1 MKTKVINI
9 ASSEGKIAETGMETL
24 QDFYSRKFEWI
35 PEGLSRDIGHV
46 NIFRLPHPANKPVPY
61 RRRDFF
67 KITLCR
73 GSSRIHYADK
83 VFSFEK
89 QALVF
94 SNPFIPYKWESI
106 DDKVLGF
113 YVIFNTTFFNQ
124 FGNLIQY
131 EVFQPTGTHVFELD
145 DTQFELLS
153 TIYEKM
159 ETELGSEYIHK
170 YDVIKNL
177 IYELIHFAMKTR
189 PSTRIEQLPIN
200 ASQRIHWLF
209 LELLERQFPIDDNHI
224 EIKLRTASDFAAQL
238 NVHVNHLNRA
248 VKEASGNTT
257 STLIAERLL
266 QEAKIM
272 LKQSRWNV
280 SEIAYSLGFQEVTN
294 FNNFFKKH
302 TAISPVKFRN
312 S

>member
-1 MKTKVINI
+1 M
-9 ASSEGKIAETGMETL
+9 EKIESL

-35 PEGLSRDIGHV
+35 PENLGRDIGHV
-46 NIFRLPHPANKPVPY
+46 NVFRLPHPATKPVPY

-94 SNPFIPYKWESI
+94 SNPFIPYKWEHV
-106 DDKVLGF
+106 DDDLSGF
-113 YVIFNTTFFNQ
+113 YVVFDASFFNL

-145 DTQFELLS
+145 DTQFEYLS
-153 TIYEKM
+153 KVFEKI
-159 ETELGSEYIHK
+159 ETELNSEYIHK
-170 YDVIKNL
+170 YDAIRNQ
-177 IYELIHFAMKTR
+177 IYELIHYAMKTR
-189 PSTRIEQLPIN
+189 PSSRIEKLPIN
-200 ASQRIHWLF
+200 ASQRIYWLF
-209 LELLERQFPIDDNHI
+209 LELLERQFPIDENHT
-224 EIKLRTASDFAAQL
+224 EIILRTASDFAFQL

-248 VKEASGNTT
+248 VKEAGGKTT
-257 STLIAERLL
+257 SQLIAERLL
-266 QEAKIM
+266 QESKIM
-272 LKQSRWNV
+272 LKQSKWNI
-280 SEIAYSLGFQEVTN
+280 SEIAYSLGFQEVTH

-302 TAISPVKFRN
+302 TLLSPTKFRN
-312 S
+312 N

>member
-1 MKTKVINI
+1 M
-9 ASSEGKIAETGMETL
+9 EKIESL

-35 PEGLSRDIGHV
+35 PENLGRDIGHV
-46 NIFRLPHPANKPVPY
+46 NVFRLPHPATKPVPY

-94 SNPFIPYKWESI
+94 SNPFIPYKWEHV
-106 DDKVLGF
+106 DDDLSGF
-113 YVIFNTTFFNQ
+113 YVVFDAIFFNL

-145 DTQFELLS
+145 DSQFEYLCGVF
-153 TIYEKM
+153 EKI
-159 ETELGSEYIHK
+159 ETELNSEYIHK
-170 YDVIKNL
+170 YDAIRNQ
-177 IYELIHFAMKTR
+177 IYELIHYAMKTR
-189 PSTRIEQLPIN
+189 PSSRIEKLPIN
-200 ASQRIHWLF
+200 ASQRIYWLF
-209 LELLERQFPIDDNHI
+209 LELLERQFPIDENHT
-224 EIKLRTASDFAAQL
+224 EIKLRTASDFALQL

-248 VKEASGNTT
+248 VKEAGGKTT
-257 STLIAERLL
+257 SQLIAERLL
-266 QEAKIM
+266 QESKIM
-272 LKQSRWNV
+272 LKQSKWNI
-280 SEIAYSLGFQEVTN
+280 SEIAYSLGFKEVTH

-302 TAISPVKFRN
+302 TLLSPTKFRN
-312 S
+312 N

>member
-1 MKTKVINI
+1 M
-9 ASSEGKIAETGMETL
+9 EKIESL

-35 PEGLSRDIGHV
+35 PENLGRDIGHV
-46 NIFRLPHPANKPVPY
+46 NVFRLPHPATKPVPY

-94 SNPFIPYKWESI
+94 SNPFIPYKWEHVDEDLS
-106 DDKVLGF
+106 GF
-113 YVIFNTTFFNQ
+113 YVVFDASFFNL

-145 DTQFELLS
+145 DTQFEYLS
-153 TIYEKM
+153 KVFEKI
-159 ETELGSEYIHK
+159 ETELNSEYIHK
-170 YDVIKNL
+170 YDAIRNQ
-177 IYELIHFAMKTR
+177 IYELIHYAMKTR
-189 PSTRIEQLPIN
+189 PSSRIEKLPIN
-200 ASQRIHWLF
+200 ASQRIYWLF
-209 LELLERQFPIDDNHI
+209 LELLERQFPIDENHT
-224 EIKLRTASDFAAQL
+224 EIILRTASDFAFQL

-248 VKEASGNTT
+248 VKEAGGKTT
-257 STLIAERLL
+257 SQLIAERLL
-266 QEAKIM
+266 QESKIM
-272 LKQSRWNV
+272 LKQSKWNI
-280 SEIAYSLGFQEVTN
+280 SEIAYSLGFQEVTH

-302 TAISPVKFRN
+302 TLLSPTKFRN
-312 S
+312 N

>member
-1 MKTKVINI
+1 M
-9 ASSEGKIAETGMETL
+9 EKIETL

-35 PEGLSRDIGHV
+35 PENLGRDIGHV
-46 NIFRLPHPANKPVPY
+46 NVFRLPHPATKPVPY

-94 SNPFIPYKWESI
+94 SNPFIPYKWEHV
-106 DDKVLGF
+106 DDDLSGF
-113 YVIFNTTFFNQ
+113 YVVFDASFFNQ

-145 DTQFELLS
+145 DTQFEYLS
-153 TIYEKM
+153 EVFEKI
-159 ETELGSEYIHK
+159 ETELNSEYIHK
-170 YDVIKNL
+170 YDAIRNQ
-177 IYELIHFAMKTR
+177 IYELIHYAMKTR
-189 PSTRIEQLPIN
+189 PSTRIEKLPIN
-200 ASQRIHWLF
+200 ATQRIYWLF
-209 LELLERQFPIDDNHI
+209 LELIERQFPIDENHT
-224 EIKLRTASDFAAQL
+224 EIKLRTASDFAFQL

-248 VKEASGNTT
+248 VKEAGGKTT
-257 STLIAERLL
+257 SQLIAKRLL
-266 QEAKIM
+266 QESKIM
-272 LKQSRWNV
+272 LKQSKWNI
-280 SEIAYSLGFQEVTN
+280 SEIAYSLGFQEVTH

-302 TAISPVKFRN
+302 TLLSPTKFRN
-312 S
+312 N

>member
-1 MKTKVINI
+1 
-9 ASSEGKIAETGMETL
+9 MENNAKFESL
-24 QDFYSRKFEWI
+24 EDFYSRRFDWI
-35 PEGLSRDIGHV
+35 PENLSRDIGHV
-46 NIFRLPHPANKPVPY
+46 NVFRLPHPATKPVPY

-67 KITLCR
+67 KVTLCR
-73 GSSRIHYADK
+73 GASRIHYADK
-83 VFSFEK
+83 VFSFDK

-94 SNPFIPYKWESI
+94 SNPFIPYKWEHIETEVS
-106 DDKVLGF
+106 GF
-113 YVIFNTTFFNQ
+113 YVIFNASFFNQ

-145 DTQFELLS
+145 DTQFDSLWEVF
-153 TIYEKM
+153 EKI
-159 ETELGSEYIHK
+159 ETELSSEYIHK
-170 YDVIKNL
+170 YDAIRNQ
-177 IYELIHFAMKTR
+177 IYELIHYAMKTR

-209 LELLERQFPIDDNHI
+209 LELLEREFPIDENHT

-248 VKEASGNTT
+248 VKETGGKTT
-257 STLIAERLL
+257 SQLIAERLL

-272 LKQSRWNV
+272 LKQSQWN
-280 SEIAYSLGFQEVTN
+280 IADIAFSLGFQEVTH

-302 TAISPVKFRN
+302 AEVSPVKFRKAY
-312 S
+312 

>member
-1 MKTKVINI
+1 M
-9 ASSEGKIAETGMETL
+9 EKIESL

-35 PEGLSRDIGHV
+35 PENLGRDIGHV
-46 NIFRLPHPANKPVPY
+46 NVFRLPHPATKPVPY

-94 SNPFIPYKWESI
+94 SNPFIPYKWEHV
-106 DDKVLGF
+106 DDDLSGF
-113 YVIFNTTFFNQ
+113 YVVFDASFFNQ

-145 DTQFELLS
+145 DTQFEYLS
-153 TIYEKM
+153 KVFEKI
-159 ETELGSEYIHK
+159 ETELNSEYVHK
-170 YDVIKNL
+170 YDAIRNQ
-177 IYELIHFAMKTR
+177 IYELIHYALKTR
-189 PSTRIEQLPIN
+189 PSTRIEKLPIN
-200 ASQRIHWLF
+200 ASQRIYWLF
-209 LELLERQFPIDDNHI
+209 LELLERQFPIDENHT
-224 EIKLRTASDFAAQL
+224 EIILRTASDFAFQL

-248 VKEASGNTT
+248 VKEAGGKTT
-257 STLIAERLL
+257 SQLIAERLL
-266 QEAKIM
+266 QESKIM
-272 LKQSRWNV
+272 LKQSKWNI
-280 SEIAYSLGFQEVTN
+280 SEIAYSLGFQEVTH

-302 TAISPVKFRN
+302 TLLSPTKFRN
-312 S
+312 N